1 MLREGTRIRQIPG
14 RPRRRWF
21 ESDRF
26 DLIVWTSD
34 AGAVV
39 GVQLCYDK
47 DSTDER
53 AVTWIKGRELTHYR
67 VDDGEGR
74 PGRYKMTPILTRDG
88 TLDGPGLVQAFVAA
102 SGALERDIVDAVVEA
117 ITRLA
122 ADESAIVAIDHVQLA
137 MPAGGEE
144 AARRFYAG
152 LLGIPERPK
161 PAALAAR
168 GGTWFERNAVRIH
181 LGVEADFRPAR
192 KAHPA
197 LQVRGLEPLVARLR
211 AAGVEVIDEPLHGH
225 RRVYVADPF
234 GNRLE
239 LLEPL
244 P

>member
-1 MLREGTRIRQIPG
+1 MLREVTGIQQVPG

-21 ESDRF
+21 EDDRF

-34 AGAVV
+34 AGAVI

-47 DSTDER
+47 GTTDER
-53 AVTWIKGRELTHYR
+53 AVTWIEGRELTHYR
-67 VDDGEGR
+67 VDDGERR

-88 TLDGPGLVQAFVAA
+88 TLDGPGLIQAFLAA
-102 SGALERDIVDAVVEA
+102 SGALESDIVDAVVEA
-117 ITRLA
+117 ITGLA
-122 ADESAIVAIDHVQLA
+122 TDDGTIVAIDHVQLA
-137 MPAGGEE
+137 MPVGGEE
-144 AARRFYAG
+144 EARRFYAG
-152 LLGIPERPK
+152 LLGIPEQPK
-161 PAALAAR
+161 PAALAGR
-168 GGTWFERNAVRIH
+168 GGAWFERDAVRIH

-211 AAGVEVIDEPLHGH
+211 AAGVEVIDEPLPGH

-239 LLEPL
+239 LLEPIA
-244 P
+244 